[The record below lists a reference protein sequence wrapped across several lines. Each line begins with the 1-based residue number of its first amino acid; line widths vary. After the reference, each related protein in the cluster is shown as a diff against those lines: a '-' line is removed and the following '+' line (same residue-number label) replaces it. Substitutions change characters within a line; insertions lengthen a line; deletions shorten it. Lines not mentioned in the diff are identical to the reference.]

1 MTRVVLDKE
10 ILAKLLNLSIRLE
23 VCDES
28 GRTLGYFQP
37 FVDRSLYRN
46 VQVPVSEEEL
56 DARQRVLGGR
66 SLEEI
71 LHDLE
76 KSK

>member
-1 MTRVVLDKE
+1 MTQVVLDKE
-10 ILAKLLNLSIRLE
+10 VLAKLLNLSIPLE

-28 GRTLGYFQP
+28 GRTLGSFQP
-37 FVDRSLYRN
+37 FVDQSLYRN

-76 KSK
+76 